1 MLRIITL
8 NHCPVNL
15 KYHPLKVLLCLA
27 CRTFLVRVDLNLK
40 SNMKTSIGIHLK
52 ITFGIPHQINNLEE
66 WYQNVLFGGNVPKP
80 RYNIGHD
87 LLAYI
92 QIKHLFL

>member
-80 RYNIGHD
+80 RYNFLQKD
-87 LLAYI
+87 LLI
-92 QIKHLFL
+92 SLRFQGQ